1 MTGVLKLDSIQSSS
15 GSNAITISSSGEVT
29 INSLA
34 SSNPYANFGAL
45 NSDSDN
51 FTVSDTTSDGITV
64 PIYRQFSTP
73 NKITID
79 TSNNY
84 WTHDETG
91 IYALHMQYRQLAG
104 GDIWTMYGIAKNGQT
119 DIVGVTARMGSE
131 DSHTESF
138 HLLYKVDSTTA
149 NYRLQG
155 WTQAGP
161 RTVSGTDTSTYPS
174 AWTYSWSDGAV
185 GTHHGKSL
193 DIMVYKVS
201 DI

>member
-1 MTGVLKLDSIQSSS
+1 MTSILKVSEIQDPTNSNTALTIDAS
-15 GSNAITISSSGEVT
+15 GKVT
-29 INSLA
+29 IGAIST
-34 SSNPYANFGAL
+34 PYANFGAL
-45 NSDSDN
+45 MADSDN

-73 NKITID
+73 NKMTIN

-104 GDIWTMYGIAKNGQT
+104 ADIWTMYGIAKNGQT

-131 DSHTESF
+131 NSHTESF
-138 HLLYKVDSTTA
+138 HLLYKVDDTTA
-149 NYRLQG
+149 NYRMQG
-155 WTQAGP
+155 WTQAGT
-161 RTVSGTDTSTYPS
+161 RTISGGDPATYPS

-185 GTHHGKSL
+185 GTYHGKSL

-201 DI
+201 GL

>member
-1 MTGVLKLDSIQSSS
+1 MTSILKVSEIQDPTNSNTALTIDAS
-15 GSNAITISSSGEVT
+15 GKVT
-29 INSLA
+29 IDAVST
-34 SSNPYANFGAL
+34 PYANFGAL
-45 NSDSDN
+45 MSDSDN

-73 NKITID
+73 NKMTID

-91 IYALHMQYRQLAG
+91 IYMLHMQYRQLAG

-131 DSHTESF
+131 NSHTESF
-138 HLLYKVDSTTA
+138 HLLYKVDDTTA
-149 NYRLQG
+149 NYRMQG
-155 WTQAGP
+155 WCQAGT
-161 RTVSGTDTSTYPS
+161 RTISGSDSASYPS
-174 AWTYSWSDGAV
+174 AWAYSWSAGAV
-185 GTHHGKSL
+185 GTYHGKSL

-201 DI
+201 GL